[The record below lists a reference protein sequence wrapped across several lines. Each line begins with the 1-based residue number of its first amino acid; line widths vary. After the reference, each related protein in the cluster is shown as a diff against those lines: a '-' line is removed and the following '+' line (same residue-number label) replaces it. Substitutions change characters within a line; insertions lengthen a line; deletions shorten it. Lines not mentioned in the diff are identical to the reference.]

1 MSPPTTETYATY
13 STSIITS
20 TGAGSGGGDGRS
32 DDSMQGAAGSQHG
45 GADSIQFSI
54 GSPELAQTPVHTSLT
69 QLTNAEQAGQ
79 QQMVTLTTA
88 TATLTDAVRA
98 GQEQMASLTAAV
110 QQQQFTE
117 LTNAVQAGQQQMVTL
132 TTATATLTD
141 AVRAGQEQMT
151 ALTAAVQQLTLRLPV
166 VAGEQ
171 QTEAN
176 ATGVAE
182 TNDAA
187 ETSPSTGEG
196 QPARPTVEAEGA
208 SDAAPSALRR
218 GCGLLAACKLC

>member
-1 MSPPTTETYATY
+1 MPPTTTETYATY

-79 QQMVTLTTA
+79 QQMVTLTT
-88 TATLTDAVRA
+88 TLTDAI
-98 GQEQMASLTAAV
+98 
-110 QQQQFTE
+110 
-117 LTNAVQAGQQQMVTL
+117 
-132 TTATATLTD
+132 
-141 AVRAGQEQMT
+141 RAGQEQMT
-151 ALTAAVQQLTLRLPV
+151 SLTAAVQQLTLRLPV

>member
-1 MSPPTTETYATY
+1 MPPTTTETYATY

-88 TATLTDAVRA
+88 TA
-98 GQEQMASLTAAV
+98 
-110 QQQQFTE
+110 
-117 LTNAVQAGQQQMVTL
+117 TL